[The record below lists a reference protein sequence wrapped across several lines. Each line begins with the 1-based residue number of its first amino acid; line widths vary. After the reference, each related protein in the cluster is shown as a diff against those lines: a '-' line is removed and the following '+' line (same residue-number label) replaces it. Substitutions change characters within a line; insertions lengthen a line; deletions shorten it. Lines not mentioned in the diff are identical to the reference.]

1 MSHSLHDAN
10 LFLLLCQLQHNQGLA
25 HVSALLQTILHT
37 CQDQTFLRDLA
48 AWINQLVLPR
58 CLPHLTLPHH
68 LHLKDIRAML
78 EDNSDSWLHQWESQ
92 GMQKGLVQGRRQ
104 AQQNTLIRQIRHKF
118 GRLPR
123 ARHQQ
128 LTQASSRQLA
138 VWSLL
143 VLDAA
148 TLDDLFRVGPSASS

>member
-1 MSHSLHDAN
+1 
-10 LFLLLCQLQHNQGLA
+10 
-25 HVSALLQTILHT
+25 
-37 CQDQTFLRDLA
+37 
-48 AWINQLVLPR
+48 
-58 CLPHLTLPHH
+58 
-68 LHLKDIRAML
+68 ML

-92 GMQKGLVQGRRQ
+92 GIQKGLVQGLQQGRRQ

-128 LTQASSRQLA
+128 LIQANSRQLA

-148 TLDDLFRVGPSASS
+148 TLDDLFRAGPSASS